1 MITMNELKFSHF
13 YYIGRD
19 AEKFLQGQLTVNAE
33 KLNAEHY
40 QATAIC
46 DLKGRVQFG
55 LWIKR
60 LDTEQFSII
69 IAQDLAEIFQQHIKK
84 FGAFSKAEL
93 NIAPEIYLSIEQDLA
108 SFSTNIEQK
117 IADDVWQTT
126 AITQGQAWITQAS
139 SHLFQPQ
146 ELRLHQRG
154 GVDYDKGCYL
164 GQEIV
169 ARLWFRAQPKHWLH
183 LIAGHGD
190 CPQPAT
196 QLDKDVQ
203 VVNSITHADNEWLAL
218 VVAKPDALATLDVK
232 ILDLPEALNGEIGRP
247 K

>member
-1 MITMNELKFSHF
+1 MNELKFSHF
-13 YYIGRD
+13 YYTGRD
-19 AEKFLQGQLTVNAE
+19 AEKFLQGQLTVNAG
-33 KLNAEHY
+33 KLDAEHY

-69 IAQDLAEIFQQHIKK
+69 IAQDLAEMFQQHIKK

-93 NIAPEIYLSIEQDLA
+93 TIASDIYPSIEHGLA
-108 SFSTNIEQK
+108 NFSTDIEQK
-117 IADDVWQTT
+117 VADELWQST
-126 AITQGQAWITQAS
+126 AIQQGQAWINHTT

-190 CPQPAT
+190 CPQPAA
-196 QLDKDVQ
+196 QLNKDVQ
-203 VVNSITHADNEWLAL
+203 VVNSVINADNQWLAL
-218 VVAKPDALATLDVK
+218 VVAKPEALATLDVK